1 MVKAATNELVAQ
13 AESAYPREYA
23 PSWIDRLTAWVRRLP
38 GQGWWLYL
46 CAGLVSLAV
55 QIGAAWSDTNSFEW
69 LRPSS
74 VVLIW
79 LPFLLLAFTQYL
91 DDAAETALARFRPAL
106 TASRAEYH
114 RLHYRLTTLPAV
126 PVLLATV
133 AGVLFGASV
142 LFFQDRAF
150 LLGIGLIMT
159 PTAFL
164 LQAANYMVLW
174 SLALVFAYHTVRQ
187 LWLVRYI
194 YSVDT
199 RIDLFDLRPIYA
211 LSGLTARTAVVGI
224 LLANSWKWAVP
235 DEELRPEHIGMMLVV
250 FLIALASFAVP
261 LWGMHNMLV
270 EEKARQ
276 QVELARRMDT
286 AIAEIKRRMD
296 AGEVAEMEQMK
307 NSMESL
313 TLAQGV
319 LEKVPTWPWQADTI
333 RAIATA
339 LLLPIMLWLIQR
351 GLERFLVP

>member
-1 MVKAATNELVAQ
+1 MAKAATNELVPQ
-13 AESAYPREYA
+13 TESAYHREYA
-23 PSWIDRLTAWVRRLP
+23 PSWIDHFTAWVRRLP

-46 CAGLVSLAV
+46 CAGLFSLALQLGV
-55 QIGAAWSDTNSFEW
+55 AWTDTSSFEW

-74 VVLIW
+74 VVIIL
-79 LPFLLLAFTQYL
+79 LPFVLVAVIQYL
-91 DDAAETALARFRPAL
+91 DDAAEVALARFRPAL
-106 TASRAEYH
+106 SASQTEYQK
-114 RLHYRLTTLPAV
+114 LHYRLTTLPAM
-126 PVLLATV
+126 PVSLATV
-133 AGVLFGASV
+133 GGALFGASV
-142 LFFQDRAF
+142 LFFQDREF

-164 LQAANYMVLW
+164 LQGVNYSLLW
-174 SLALVFAYHTVRQ
+174 SLALVFAYHTIRQ

-235 DEELRPEHIGMMLVV
+235 DADLRPEHIAMMLAV
-250 FLIALASFAVP
+250 FLIALASFVWP
-261 LWGMHNMLV
+261 LWEMHNMLAA
-270 EEKARQ
+270 EKAREQ
-276 QVELARRMDT
+276 AELARRMDA

-319 LEKVPTWPWQADTI
+319 IEKVPTWPWQADTI

-339 LLLPIMLWLIQR
+339 LLLPIVLWLVQR